1 MIDAAEAFTAAPRIP
16 KMRKNRHVLTALVE
30 NRPGVLSRVANLFR
44 RRNFNIDSLTVGRT
58 HNDDCSRMTL
68 VMDGTQEE
76 VERLEKNL
84 YKLIDVIQVQH
95 MTEKPSLY
103 RDLALIKV
111 AVSGDNRREVHELAD
126 IFRARIIDV
135 SQESMIIEVTG
146 EEGKLENFTDLLR
159 PFGIIEMVR
168 TGVVAM
174 GRGEHTLESDAY
186 TPRAGNLGIRKSIL

>member
-1 MIDAAEAFTAAPRIP
+1 MIDAAEAPTPARRDARVS
-16 KMRKNRHVLTALVE
+16 RHILTALVE

-58 HNDDCSRMTL
+58 HNADLSRMTL
-68 VMDGTQEE
+68 VLDGSQEE
-76 VERLEKNL
+76 VDRLEKNL
-84 YKLIDVIQVQH
+84 YKLINVIQVEH
-95 MTEKPSLY
+95 MTDKPSLY

-111 AVSGDNRREVHELAD
+111 AVSGENRREVHELAD

-135 SQESMIIEVTG
+135 SQESMVIEVTG
-146 EEGKLENFTDLLR
+146 EEAKIENFTDLLQ

-174 GRGEHTLESDAY
+174 GRGEHTLEHDAY
-186 TPRAGNLGIRKSIL
+186 QPRAGNLGIRKSVL